1 MMADTAGIFV
11 GIDVSKARLD
21 VAVHEPASAWQV
33 ANDEAGIAA
42 LVARLSAWAPQAVV
56 LEATGGFELRLV
68 AALLHARLP
77 AVVLNPRR
85 VRDFARATGQLAKTD
100 KLDARVLAHL
110 AASLRP
116 SARRLPTEAE
126 EQLAALLTRRRQL
139 VEMLAVEQNRL
150 QTVPEAL
157 RPDLEA
163 HIAWLRQRVQGLDE
177 AIDRFVQ
184 GTPAWSAQDA
194 LLRSVPGVGRV
205 TAGTLLGVLPE
216 LGQLNRQ
223 QIAALVGVAPLNKDS
238 GNRRGRR
245 RVYGGRAAVR
255 RVLYMAALAASRCNP
270 CIRAFYQHLLRQGKE
285 KKVALTACMRK
296 LLVILNAMVRSGQ
309 PWRRAAAASASLT
322 ACPVHP

>member
-1 MMADTAGIFV
+1 MAEAAGIFI

-21 VAVHEPASAWQV
+21 VAVHDPASSWQ
-33 ANDEAGIAA
+33 ADNSDTGIAA
-42 LVARLSAWAPQAVV
+42 AVARLAALRPQLIV

-77 AVVLNPRR
+77 TAVINPRR
-85 VRDFARATGQLAKTD
+85 ARDFARATGQLAKTD

-116 SARRLPTEAE
+116 TIRTLPTEAE
-126 EQLAALLTRRRQL
+126 EHLAALLTRRRQL
-139 VEMLAVEQNRL
+139 VEMLAVEQNRW
-150 QTVPEAL
+150 QTVRVAL
-157 RPDLEA
+157 RPELEE
-163 HIAWLRQRVQGLDE
+163 HIAWLQRKVEGLDGDIE
-177 AIDRFVQ
+177 RFVQ
-184 GTPAWSAQDA
+184 SSPVWSATDA
-194 LLRSVPGVGRV
+194 LLRSVPGVGPV
-205 TAGTLLGVLPE
+205 TARTLLGMLPE

-255 RVLYMAALAASRCNP
+255 RVLYMAALAASRFNP
-270 CIRAFYQHLLRQGKE
+270 SIRAFYQRLLRQGKE

-296 LLVILNAMVRSGQ
+296 LLVILNAMVRTQQ
-309 PWRRAAAASASLT
+309 PWRPAHAAASAMD
-322 ACPVHP
+322 A